1 MYSRSDSTWLKHWDF
16 ILLDL
21 AVLQVAYMIS
31 YMMRMGLESPYR
43 SRLYLSIG
51 AVICLADIAVIFLQS
66 PITGLCGEDI
76 MSNSGM

>member
-21 AVLQVAYMIS
+21 ATLQVAYMIS

-43 SRLYLSIG
+43 SQLYLSIG
-51 AVICLADIAVIFLQS
+51 AVICLADIAVIFFTE
-66 PITGLCGEDI
+66 PITGSCEGDI
-76 MSNSGM
+76 MWNS